1 MNARLHHRTP
11 TISAFDSRGLPV
23 RQIAYYRR
31 DAQEASQARV
41 TQQDYDVAGRQV
53 AQRDPRLFAKATGG
67 ANLQTVYSLSGKT
80 LLLDSID
87 AGWRLYLPG
96 DAGQIL
102 HSWDQRGTYW
112 RTTYDTQLRMT
123 AVHEQAADDV
133 PRRVECL
140 QYGDNSP
147 KFAARN
153 QCGALIRHDDS
164 AGTLL
169 IHDYALCAKPLSQ
182 TRHLLASAG
191 RLDWPAEEK
200 DRDRLLERDG
210 YRTSWRYDALAERI
224 QQTDAVQ
231 HQQRYSF
238 DVAGQL
244 KSVGLRIRDTPTEKV
259 IVSDLV
265 YNAFGQIESQTAG
278 NGVVSRAVFDPA
290 NGRLTALRT
299 SRAASTL
306 QDLRYTYDP
315 VGNVTHLEDKAQPV
329 QFGSNQ
335 RVEASSTFTYDSLY
349 QLISATGREAAGLT
363 SPPDLPALGKTPIDP
378 GQLFNFT
385 EHYEYDAGGNL
396 TELRHRR
403 EGNHYTRTLNMAAA
417 SNRLRAWNKGQSTSD
432 VAVEFDANGNQQALS
447 PGQALTWDLRNQL
460 DSVVLVRREAARGA
474 DAFDDIERYRYD
486 SGGQRIRKFQM
497 TLGAT
502 RVHVRDVR
510 YLPGLEIHTRD
521 NERLEV
527 ITLQAG
533 RCTVRY
539 LHWTQGRPSAIA
551 ANPLRYSFGDHL
563 GSSSLEL
570 DDQGDLISQ
579 ESYLPYG
586 ATAWAA
592 SRSAVEADYRTIRY
606 SGKER
611 DASGLYY
618 YGQRYYAPWLQRWI
632 SPDPAGTVDGL
643 NLYGMVGN
651 NPLRYT
657 DPHGHAKEE
666 SNIKEEIAAYPNILS
681 TVNNRV
687 GTLNYQLY
695 NSMSTKDITKRVF
708 QTYAYNAFKNLISL
722 GAGILAAPAGLVAS
736 WAAMSGTAITTDSIA
751 SKIDATRHLPVS
763 IYPQTSRLSPDDI
776 EHEGRTAFYD
786 LNTKSRKAVK
796 DLNPLTSTGQKKI
809 SLMVTSFILTKVL
822 RIPGAWIPNFEAST
836 QATKNSNGVP
846 SQKIRRLDE
855 ALLELDGYL
864 AHDAT
869 AINAAFSKL
878 GVEEFYA
885 KGAKGFLNQTLDRM
899 ANDIGTA
906 QARTLRR
913 SEIQLEI
920 HKTRETIQRGRELLF
935 RLNEHNKSLGRFSP

>member
-1 MNARLHHRTP
+1 MNARLHHKTP
-11 TISAFDSRGLPV
+11 TINAFDGRGLPV

-31 DAQEASQARV
+31 NAQDPSQARI
-41 TQQDYDVAGRQV
+41 TQQDYDAAGRQV

-67 ANLQTVYSLSGKT
+67 ANLQTVYSLSGKP

-112 RTTYDTQLRMT
+112 RTTYDMQLRMT
-123 AVHEQAADDV
+123 AVHEQAAGDM

-182 TRHLLASAG
+182 TRHLLASIE

-200 DRDRLLERDG
+200 DRDRLLEQDG
-210 YRTSWRYDALAERI
+210 YTTNWRYDALAELI
-224 QQTDAVQ
+224 QQTDATQ

-244 KSVGLRIRDTPTEKV
+244 KSVGLRIRDTPAEKV

-265 YNAFGQIESQTAG
+265 YNVFGQIESQTAG
-278 NGVVSRAVFDPA
+278 NGVVSRAAYDPA

-306 QDLRYTYDP
+306 QELRYTYDP

-363 SPPDLPALGKTPIDP
+363 SPPDLPALGKLPIDP

-396 TELRHRR
+396 IELRHRR

-417 SNRLRAWNKGQSTSD
+417 SNRLRTWNKGQSTPD
-432 VAVEFDANGNQQALS
+432 VAVEFDANGNQQALA
-447 PGQALTWDLRNQL
+447 PGQALTWNLRNQL
-460 DSVVLVRREAARGA
+460 DGVVLVRRENAP
-474 DAFDDIERYRYD
+474 DDIERYRYD
-486 SGGQRIRKFQM
+486 SAGQRIRKIQT

-502 RVHVRDVR
+502 RIHIREVR
-510 YLPGLEIHTRD
+510 YLPGLEIRTRD

-551 ANPLRYSFGDHL
+551 ANSLRYSFGDHL

-592 SRSAVEADYRTIRY
+592 SRSAVEADYRTLRY

-632 SPDPAGTVDGL
+632 NPDPAGAIDGL
-643 NLYGMVGN
+643 NLYCMVGN
-651 NPLRYT
+651 NPLRFV
-657 DPHGHAKEE
+657 DHQGLDKEE
-666 SNIKEEIAAYPNILS
+666 VIGWMSADGHSRSQVMMQPPPARQTRQRARDHQDAPASGPAPSPNFSKTKRKDLVVHSYGVVLDRNGDNDVGLNEYYNLTGPKSGPAEYRGVDKNYDGSATSERFYLTFGSYKIGNTEEYLADLAERYSATNDDKIHQLDVDPDVLKLEPTLSRTVETLHELQQPTQYLIAKHIEKSNGIIPVRAGGPGAHGEVRVLNSIVALYPGQVERVLSDTHLFTEKLAGVDQPEPFIACFNCSGIIPEEVNIPTGRNL
-681 TVNNRV
+681 R
-687 GTLNYQLY
+687 NYGLY
-695 NSMSTKDITKRVF
+695 NFHV
-708 QTYAYNAFKNLISL
+708 
-722 GAGILAAPAGLVAS
+722 
-736 WAAMSGTAITTDSIA
+736 
-751 SKIDATRHLPVS
+751 
-763 IYPQTSRLSPDDI
+763 
-776 EHEGRTAFYD
+776 
-786 LNTKSRKAVK
+786 
-796 DLNPLTSTGQKKI
+796 
-809 SLMVTSFILTKVL
+809 
-822 RIPGAWIPNFEAST
+822 
-836 QATKNSNGVP
+836 
-846 SQKIRRLDE
+846 
-855 ALLELDGYL
+855 
-864 AHDAT
+864 
-869 AINAAFSKL
+869 
-878 GVEEFYA
+878 
-885 KGAKGFLNQTLDRM
+885 
-899 ANDIGTA
+899 
-906 QARTLRR
+906 
-913 SEIQLEI
+913 SEIN
-920 HKTRETIQRGRELLF
+920 
-935 RLNEHNKSLGRFSP
+935 RLGLSGNSS

>member
-1 MNARLHHRTP
+1 MNARLHHKTP
-11 TISAFDSRGLPV
+11 TINAFDGRGLPV

-31 DAQEASQARV
+31 NAQEPSQVRI
-41 TQQDYDVAGRQV
+41 TQQDYDAAGRQV
-53 AQRDPRLFAKATGG
+53 AQRDSRLFANATGG
-67 ANLQTVYSLSGKT
+67 ANLRTVYSLSGKT

-123 AVHEQAADDV
+123 AVHEQAAGDV
-133 PRRVECL
+133 PCRVECL

-182 TRHLLASAG
+182 TRHLLASIE
-191 RLDWPAEEK
+191 RLDWPTEEK
-200 DRDRLLERDG
+200 DRDRLLEQDG
-210 YRTSWRYDALAERI
+210 YTTNWRYDALAELI
-224 QQTDAVQ
+224 QQTDATQ

-244 KSVGLRIRDTPTEKV
+244 KSVGLRIRDTPAEKV

-265 YNAFGQIESQTAG
+265 YNVFGQIESQTAG
-278 NGVVSRAVFDPA
+278 NGVVSRATYDPA

-363 SPPDLPALGKTPIDP
+363 SPPDLPALGKLPIDP

-396 TELRHRR
+396 IELRHRR

-417 SNRLRAWNKGQSTSD
+417 SNRLRTWNKGQSTPD
-432 VAVEFDANGNQQALS
+432 VAVEFDANGNQQALA
-447 PGQALTWDLRNQL
+447 PGQALTWNLRNQL
-460 DSVVLVRREAARGA
+460 DGVVLVRRENAP
-474 DAFDDIERYRYD
+474 DDIERYRYD
-486 SGGQRIRKFQM
+486 NGGQRIRKIQT

-502 RVHVRDVR
+502 RIHIREVR
-510 YLPGLEIHTRD
+510 YLPGLEIRTRD

-551 ANPLRYSFGDHL
+551 ANSLRYSFGDHL

-570 DDQGDLISQ
+570 DDQADLISQ

-592 SRSAVEADYRTIRY
+592 SRSTVEADYRTIRY

-632 SPDPAGTVDGL
+632 SPDPAGAVDGL

-651 NPLRYT
+651 NPLRFV
-657 DPHGHAKEE
+657 DHQGWVKDDVIQWMKADGHARSQRMMEPTTIPANRRARVHRAPPSEPGASPNFSKTQRKGLVVHSYGVVLDRKGDNDVGLNEYYNLTGPKSGPQEYRGVDKSYDGSATSERFYLIFGSYKIGNTAEYLADLAERYSATKANETHRLDMDPDVLKLEPTLSRTVETLHELQQPTQHLIATHIEKSNSIIPVHAGGPGAHGEVRLLNSIVALYPGQAERVLSDTHLFTEKLAGVDQPEPFIACFNCSGIIPEE
-666 SNIKEEIAAYPNILS
+666 VNIPTGRNL
-681 TVNNRV
+681 R
-687 GTLNYQLY
+687 NYGLY
-695 NSMSTKDITKRVF
+695 NFHV
-708 QTYAYNAFKNLISL
+708 
-722 GAGILAAPAGLVAS
+722 
-736 WAAMSGTAITTDSIA
+736 
-751 SKIDATRHLPVS
+751 
-763 IYPQTSRLSPDDI
+763 
-776 EHEGRTAFYD
+776 
-786 LNTKSRKAVK
+786 
-796 DLNPLTSTGQKKI
+796 
-809 SLMVTSFILTKVL
+809 
-822 RIPGAWIPNFEAST
+822 
-836 QATKNSNGVP
+836 
-846 SQKIRRLDE
+846 
-855 ALLELDGYL
+855 
-864 AHDAT
+864 
-869 AINAAFSKL
+869 
-878 GVEEFYA
+878 
-885 KGAKGFLNQTLDRM
+885 
-899 ANDIGTA
+899 
-906 QARTLRR
+906 
-913 SEIQLEI
+913 SEIN
-920 HKTRETIQRGRELLF
+920 
-935 RLNEHNKSLGRFSP
+935 RLGLSGHSS

>member
-1 MNARLHHRTP
+1 MSAHLHHKTP
-11 TISAFDSRGLPV
+11 TISAFDGRGLPV

-31 DAQEASQARV
+31 DAQEASQARI
-41 TQQDYDVAGRQV
+41 TQQDYDAAGRQV

-123 AVHEQAADDV
+123 AVHEQAAGDV
-133 PRRVECL
+133 PCRVECL

-182 TRHLLASAG
+182 TRHLLASIE

-200 DRDRLLERDG
+200 DRDRLLEQDG
-210 YRTSWRYDALAERI
+210 YTTNWRYDALAELI
-224 QQTDAVQ
+224 QQTDATQ

-244 KSVGLRIRDTPTEKV
+244 KSVGLRIRDTPAEKV

-265 YNAFGQIESQTAG
+265 YNVFGQIESQTAG
-278 NGVVSRAVFDPA
+278 NGVVSRAAYDPA

-335 RVEASSTFTYDSLY
+335 RIEASSTFTYDSLY

-363 SPPDLPALGKTPIDP
+363 SPPDLPALGKLPIDP

-417 SNRLRAWNKGQSTSD
+417 SNRLRTWNKGQSTPD
-432 VAVEFDANGNQQALS
+432 LAVEFDANGNQQALA
-447 PGQALTWDLRNQL
+447 PGQALTWNLRNQL
-460 DSVVLVRREAARGA
+460 DGVVLVRRENAP
-474 DAFDDIERYRYD
+474 DDIERYRYD
-486 SGGQRIRKFQM
+486 SGGQRIRKIQT

-502 RVHVRDVR
+502 RIHIREVR
-510 YLPGLEIHTRD
+510 YLPGLEIRTRD

-551 ANPLRYSFGDHL
+551 VNPLRYSFGDHL
-563 GSSSLEL
+563 GSSALEL

-592 SRSAVEADYRTIRY
+592 SRSTVEADYRTVRY

-632 SPDPAGTVDGL
+632 NPDPAGAIDGL
-643 NLYGMVGN
+643 NLYCMVGN
-651 NPLRYT
+651 NPLRFV
-657 DPHGHAKEE
+657 DHQGLDKEE
-666 SNIKEEIAAYPNILS
+666 VIGWMSADGHSRSQVMMQPPPERQTRRRARDHQDAPASGPAPSPNFSKTKRKDLVVHSYGVVLDRNGDNDVGLNEYYNLTGPKSGPAEYRGVDKNYDGSATSERFYLTFGSYKIGNTEEYLADLAERYSATNDDKIHQLDIDPDVLKLEPTLSRTAETLHELQQPTQYLIAKHIERSNGIIPVRAGGPGAHGEVRVLNSIVALYPGQVERVLSDTHLYTEKLAGVDQPEPFIACFNCSGIIPEEVNIPTGRNL
-681 TVNNRV
+681 R
-687 GTLNYQLY
+687 NYGLY
-695 NSMSTKDITKRVF
+695 NFHV
-708 QTYAYNAFKNLISL
+708 
-722 GAGILAAPAGLVAS
+722 
-736 WAAMSGTAITTDSIA
+736 
-751 SKIDATRHLPVS
+751 
-763 IYPQTSRLSPDDI
+763 
-776 EHEGRTAFYD
+776 
-786 LNTKSRKAVK
+786 
-796 DLNPLTSTGQKKI
+796 
-809 SLMVTSFILTKVL
+809 
-822 RIPGAWIPNFEAST
+822 
-836 QATKNSNGVP
+836 
-846 SQKIRRLDE
+846 
-855 ALLELDGYL
+855 
-864 AHDAT
+864 
-869 AINAAFSKL
+869 
-878 GVEEFYA
+878 
-885 KGAKGFLNQTLDRM
+885 
-899 ANDIGTA
+899 
-906 QARTLRR
+906 
-913 SEIQLEI
+913 SEIN
-920 HKTRETIQRGRELLF
+920 
-935 RLNEHNKSLGRFSP
+935 RLGLSGNSS